1 MLYYLS
7 EWSRV
12 WGPLNL
18 FQYVTVRALGG
29 AATAFALSLL
39 FGPAVIRRLA
49 ALRLRHP
56 SRLKDVPELD
66 AHYAKKNVPTMG
78 GVLILGTTTAGALLW
93 AISTN
98 MLVWLTLA
106 VMWTMG
112 IVGAV
117 DDLLKITARN
127 SKGLPGRWKLTAQA
141 LCAVLLVAALW
152 QRPEWRPMASD
163 LAVPFWKTPLVT
175 NLGPALAT
183 LFALMVLAGCSNAVN
198 LTDGLDGLAA
208 GCTGSVAM
216 SYLVMAYCAGHAV
229 FARYLRIPFVPGA
242 GELAVVCGCLVGAS
256 LGFLWWNCRP
266 AQVFMGDTGSL
277 ALGGAIATV
286 AILINQEITL
296 ILVGGV
302 FVVEALSVI
311 VQVAY
316 FRWTGG
322 VRLFRCAPIHHH
334 FEWNAKDALAREG
347 LDPGLAESRV
357 TVRFWIVSLILALAG
372 IATLKIR

>member
-7 EWSRV
+7 QWSRV

-18 FQYVTVRALGG
+18 FQYVTFRALGG
-29 AATAFALSLL
+29 AATAFLLSLL
-39 FGPAVIRRLA
+39 LGPAVIRRLSL
-49 ALRLRHP
+49 LRLRHP

-66 AHYAKKNVPTMG
+66 RHYAKKNVPTMG
-78 GVLILGTTTAGALLW
+78 GVLMIGSTTISALLW
-93 AISTN
+93 SIPTN
-98 MLVWLTLA
+98 ALVWLTLI

-112 IVGAV
+112 MIGAL

-127 SKGLPGRWKLTAQA
+127 AKGLRGRWKLAAQA
-141 LCAVLLVAALW
+141 VCAVVLVAVLW

-163 LAVPFWKTPLVT
+163 LAVPFLKTPLVA
-175 NLGPALAT
+175 NLGPGLSIA
-183 LFALMVLAGCSNAVN
+183 FAWLVLAGCSNAVN

-208 GCTGSVAM
+208 GCAGSVAM
-216 SYLVMAYCAGHAV
+216 SYLVMSYCAGHVV
-229 FARYLRIPFVPGA
+229 FAKYLLIPYVPGA
-242 GELAVVCGCLVGAS
+242 SELAVVCGCLVGAC

-266 AQVFMGDTGSL
+266 AQMFMGDTGSL

-286 AILINQEITL
+286 AMLINQELTL

-302 FVVEALSVI
+302 FVVEAVSVI
-311 VQVAY
+311 IQVAY
-316 FRWTGG
+316 FRWSGG
-322 VRLFRCAPIHHH
+322 RRVFRCAPIHHH
-334 FEWNAKDALAREG
+334 FEWNAKDELARQG

-357 TVRFWIVSLILALAG
+357 TVRFWIVSMILALAG

>member
-1 MLYYLS
+1 MLYYLK
-7 EWSRV
+7 EWSHL

-18 FQYVTVRALGG
+18 FQYVTFRALGG

-39 FGPAVIRRLA
+39 CGPLVIRRLTM
-49 ALRLRHP
+49 LGLRHP

-66 AHYAKKNVPTMG
+66 GHYAKKRVPTMG
-78 GVLILGTTTAGALLW
+78 GVLIIGTTTIGTLLW
-93 AISTN
+93 AIPRN
-98 MLVWLTLA
+98 ALVWLTLA

-112 IVGAV
+112 AVGAA

-127 SKGLPGRWKLTAQA
+127 SKGLPGRWKLVAQA
-141 LCAVLLVAALW
+141 VCAVVLVAVLW
-152 QRPEWRPMASD
+152 QKPQWRPMASD
-163 LAVPFWKTPLVT
+163 LAVPFLKTPLVT
-175 NLGPALAT
+175 NLGPVMSA
-183 LFALMVLAGCSNAVN
+183 LFALLVLAGCSNAVN

-216 SYLVMAYCAGHAV
+216 SYLVMSYCAGHAV
-229 FARYLRIPFVPGA
+229 FARYLLIPFVPGA
-242 GELAVVCGCLVGAS
+242 AELAVVCGCLVGAC

-266 AQVFMGDTGSL
+266 AQMFMGDTGSL
-277 ALGGAIATV
+277 ALGGAIAAV
-286 AILINQEITL
+286 ALLINQELTL

-302 FVVEALSVI
+302 FVIEALSVI
-311 VQVAY
+311 LQVAY

-322 VRLFRCAPIHHH
+322 RRIFRCAPIHHH
-334 FEWNAKDALAREG
+334 FEWNAKDELTRAG

>member
-1 MLYYLS
+1 MS
-7 EWSRV
+7 EWSRW

-18 FQYVTVRALGG
+18 FQYVTFRALGG

-39 FGPAVIRRLA
+39 LGPAVIRRLT

-66 AHYAKKNVPTMG
+66 RHYAAKKVPTMG
-78 GVLILGTTTAGALLW
+78 GVLIIGTTSVAALLW
-93 AISTN
+93 AMPSN
-98 MLVWLTLA
+98 ALVWLTLA

-112 IVGAV
+112 AVGAA

-127 SKGLPGRWKLTAQA
+127 AKGLPARWKLAAQSA
-141 LCAVLLVAALW
+141 CAIALVAVLW

-163 LAVPFWKTPLVT
+163 LAVPFLKTPLIA
-175 NLGPALAT
+175 NLGPVPSA
-183 LFALMVLAGCSNAVN
+183 LFALVVLAGCSNAVN
-198 LTDGLDGLAA
+198 LTDGLDGLAV
-208 GCTGSVAM
+208 GCSGSAAM

-229 FARYLRIPFVPGA
+229 FARYLLIPYVPGA
-242 GELAVVCGCLVGAS
+242 GELAVVCGCLVGAC

-266 AQVFMGDTGSL
+266 AQMFMGDTGSL

-286 AILINQEITL
+286 AMLINQELTL

-302 FVVEALSVI
+302 FVLESLSVI
-311 VQVAY
+311 IQVLY
-316 FRWTGG
+316 FRWSGG
-322 VRLFRCAPIHHH
+322 RRVFRCAPIHHH
-334 FEWNAKDALAREG
+334 FEWNAKDQLAREG